1 MTIGQQLHIM
11 SSLRLESRPAL
22 LRLAIVLVLELDVE
36 QLTPSSKSRSG
47 RTRVQR
53 ARYRYKPQGWHR
65 MLHVFFLQL
74 VMKPELKLRLTL
86 ARMSTVQ

>member
-1 MTIGQQLHIM
+1 M
-11 SSLRLESRPAL
+11 SSLRLESRPAS

-36 QLTPSSKSRSG
+36 QLTPSLRSRSG

-53 ARYRYKPQGWHR
+53 ARYCYKPHCWHR
-65 MLHVFFLQL
+65 MLHVFLQM